1 MRACELPTMATRR
14 VIVVLLLVA
23 VVAAGVAGFCVADAG
38 ADIEAEVSL
47 SDSSSGD
54 GGSDE
59 AAADADQLAVMESDA
74 ATNDNDGS
82 AEGVAGSTESTVG
95 EEGADDVAEDE
106 DVSASTAPSQVPEPA
121 SADDQPAAATTAAA
135 ADDDEHAEEAATATT
150 PNEAEASQD
159 GEHPEEDEEEAAGD
173 SAELADAVA
182 DFAGVLVYSNGS
194 HVRHPTHWRS
204 LSDDDEYLGTEELAA
219 LEQEALLC
227 EYRQLSA
234 DAKAKAELVAA
245 RAAARAAQRAA
256 KAAKAAAANEA
267 GHADGS
273 EGSQEGD
280 EEEGGGG
287 AVEAPEPPP
296 EASADVVNNPHHHSH
311 GAESLQCEQLA
322 YRLARVRQHRAAVQ
336 AAAVTA
342 ASGAPQH
349 AVGDMAE
356 ATVASAAGAGYEGFF
371 TQFALPGVPAVL
383 RATSQAGNGAAS
395 DSASALVVPPPLRS
409 ERIAAVHDAAQRYAA
424 VTRSSLAVGLATG
437 MPWSACCAADV
448 PELVLP
454 AIVAGDYL
462 QRVAAVASNKH
473 FRVSHA
479 GADGTAKQWRK
490 RWPVLRSARADGTP
504 VPLAVTPHRMH
515 CALVVLEGH
524 LDVRVYPRDEVPLLR
539 PNIAG
544 VPAEDAF
551 AAGSGAGEHFARGQR
566 TGTPAGPGDVVFV
579 PSGAAAAFRA
589 GDGQADDTLLLQHC
603 FVDASNLNEVK
614 RELAVRAA
622 AGAAGIQNWLQ
633 RGLTHSAWCLLMLAG
648 GGSCG

>member
-1 MRACELPTMATRR
+1 MATRR

-23 VVAAGVAGFCVADAG
+23 VVAAGVAGFSVADAG

-47 SDSSSGD
+47 DDGSGD
-54 GGSDE
+54 TDE

-74 ATNDNDGS
+74 ATNDDNNDA
-82 AEGVAGSTESTVG
+82 AEGVDSSTESTAG

-106 DVSASTAPSQVPEPA
+106 DVSSSTAPSQVPEPA
-121 SADDQPAAATTAAA
+121 SADDQPAATATAADD
-135 ADDDEHAEEAATATT
+135 DDDEHAEEAATATT
-150 PNEAEASQD
+150 PNEAEAGQD
-159 GEHPEEDEEEAAGD
+159 GEHLEEEDAEEAAGD
-173 SAELADAVA
+173 SADLADAVA

-204 LSDDDEYLGTEELAA
+204 LSDDDEYLGAEELAV

-256 KAAKAAAANEA
+256 KAAKAAAATKEA
-267 GHADGS
+267 GQADGS
-273 EGSQEGD
+273 EGSEAGD
-280 EEEGGGG
+280 EEEEEDGG
-287 AVEAPEPPP
+287 AVEAPELPA
-296 EASADVVNNPHHHSH
+296 EASTDVVNNPHHHSH

-383 RATSQAGNGAAS
+383 RATSQGGNAAAS

-437 MPWSACCAADV
+437 VPWSACCAADV

-544 VPAEDAF
+544 VPTEDAF

-622 AGAAGIQNWLQ
+622 AAAAGIQCWL
-633 RGLTHSAWCLLMLAG
+633 
-648 GGSCG
+648 

>member
-1 MRACELPTMATRR
+1 MATRR
-14 VIVVLLLVA
+14 VIVVLLLVVA
-23 VVAAGVAGFCVADAG
+23 VVAAGVAGVSVADAG

-47 SDSSSGD
+47 SDSNSGD
-54 GGSDE
+54 GDTDD

-74 ATNDNDGS
+74 ATNDDNDD
-82 AEGVAGSTESTVG
+82 AVEGVDSSTESTAG

-121 SADDQPAAATTAAA
+121 SADDQPAAATTA
-135 ADDDEHAEEAATATT
+135 DDDEHAEEAATATT

-159 GEHPEEDEEEAAGD
+159 GDHPEEEDEEEAAGD
-173 SAELADAVA
+173 SADLADAVA

-194 HVRHPTHWRS
+194 HVRHQMHWRS
-204 LSDDDEYLGTEELAA
+204 LSDDDEYLGAEELAA

-256 KAAKAAAANEA
+256 KAAKAAAAEA

-273 EGSQEGD
+273 EGSEGS
-280 EEEGGGG
+280 EEEAEEEEDGG
-287 AVEAPEPPP
+287 AVEAPELLP

-349 AVGDMAE
+349 AVGDIAE
-356 ATVASAAGAGYEGFF
+356 ATVTSAAGAGYEGFF

-544 VPAEDAF
+544 VPTEDAF
-551 AAGSGAGEHFARGQR
+551 ATGSGAGEHFARGQR

-589 GDGQADDTLLLQHC
+589 GDGQADDTVLLQHC

-622 AGAAGIQNWLQ
+622 AAAAGIQCWL
-633 RGLTHSAWCLLMLAG
+633 
-648 GGSCG
+648 